1 MADDSKTL
9 TVVLMQDSW
18 SREVLIKSSSIEFF
32 SNDLRRKLTF
42 DNFLK
47 LYILVYTSS
56 HVRHEA

>member
-9 TVVLMQDSW
+9 TVVMQDPW

-32 SNDLRRKLTF
+32 SNDLRRKSTF

-56 HVRHEA
+56 HVRHKA